1 MKKYQLFINGKWQDP
16 QSGDW
21 FESHDPFTDEAWA
34 LIPRANEQ
42 DVHRAIDAFLQ
53 TKSVW
58 LSTAET
64 VPNPF
69 VIK

>member
-1 MKKYQLFINGKWQDP
+1 MKKYQLCINGKWQGMTATARGALLNR
-16 QSGDW
+16 S
-21 FESHDPFTDEAWA
+21 TD
-34 LIPRANEQ
+34 L
-42 DVHRAIDAFLQ
+42 IDAFLQ